1 MIPKEK
7 VRKAERILQKEKTF
21 TIDLLASLLDCS
33 TPGARLKLKQWQAH
47 TSYNQNGRYY
57 ALPAIPR
64 FDENGLWDY
73 RQIHFSRQGT
83 LKNTVV
89 HLVHKSSSGLS
100 GNQIGELV
108 KLSPRSFLH
117 HFRDAPGL
125 RREKHD
131 GVYVYFSS
139 DSDRYELQLENR
151 LADLALGTGPL
162 SDADAVIILAALIKG
177 CPVGLRGKH
186 HGVTAEQI
194 AALPEVKE
202 RKLSPFVIR
211 QFMERYGLLKKTPAT
226 ER

>member
-1 MIPKEK
+1 MGRIYPEK
-7 VRKAERILQKEKTF
+7 IESTQAVLKKTKVF
-21 TIDLLASLLDCS
+21 TLAQLSSMLECS
-33 TPGARLKLKQWQAH
+33 SRTAQSKLKQWQAH

-57 ALPAIPR
+57 ALPSIPR

-89 HLVHKSSSGLS
+89 HLVSKSSSGLT
-100 GNQIGELV
+100 GCQIGELV

-125 RREKHD
+125 RREKQG
-131 GVYVYFSS
+131 GVYVYFSDGS
-139 DSDRYELQLENR
+139 DSYELQLENR
-151 LADLALGTGPL
+151 LAELALEAGPL
-162 SDADAVIILAALIKG
+162 SDAEAVMILAALIK
-177 CPVGLRGKH
+177 H
-186 HGVTAEQI
+186 HGITAKQI

-202 RKLSPFVIR
+202 RTLSPFVIM
-211 QFMERYGLLKKTPAT
+211 QFMERHGLLKKTPAT